1 MIERSLIL
9 YFIGELVVFI
19 GLIDR
24 NFLVFLIAVTGVV
37 LSVLY
42 TIFFFNRCAF
52 GNLNMSYISIYK
64 DMTRRELF
72 TILPLTFLTFVLG
85 IFPDL
90 IFDTILMSVSKIIEI
105 SKLT

>member
-1 MIERSLIL
+1 
-9 YFIGELVVFI
+9 
-19 GLIDR
+19 
-24 NFLVFLIAVTGVV
+24 
-37 LSVLY
+37 
-42 TIFFFNRCAF
+42 
-52 GNLNMSYISIYK
+52 MSYISIYK